1 MQNTSTLFKTKI
13 KEASRQFQCRITI
26 GDKIFT
32 NEDIVDVK
40 IDGNIQPQDGFMIGS
55 TSSTTLD
62 LTLLNKGD
70 TIYSTNQIKVEIGLN
85 IGSTIEYIL
94 MGYYNIDD
102 IVKTDYTIKFTAF
115 DNMIKF
121 ETPYFSDLG
130 ENATL
135 QQIVNELAS
144 KTGVQF
150 TGSLPSY
157 TVKKLEDFTC
167 REVLGYVASLCGGN
181 ALINRE
187 GKFTIVVPKDINYS
201 IDTSNYFDYKREEVT
216 YKIGK
221 ISCKAGEN
229 ELVKG
234 SLGVDSMELQ
244 FENPWVTESILT
256 DIYTKLNGFNY
267 LGYSMKW
274 QGDISLDLGDIVTI
288 TDKKGVVRKHPI
300 LSQKFNYTGGL
311 TVEMGAKGE
320 SKNKNS
326 FNSSGENSKKIN
338 RVVTELAL
346 VNKAF
351 VDYARINDAE
361 IVSLKA
367 KDAEINNALI
377 YKANIKDLD
386 VINGKIQNLIA
397 EDAKIN
403 KAIINKADVTQL
415 NAVSAKIN
423 VLEADSA
430 NLKNVLAGNITADNI
445 QTEFLQT
452 LKGWMLE
459 GSIGNAQISDL
470 SANKVR
476 SGTLDTSLVTV
487 AGPGGR
493 LQISGNKLQVFDN
506 KNGTLYE
513 RIMLGIDSNN
523 NSSLTLRGAD
533 GTTVLLTQDGLTKA
547 GFTDGYNKLENN
559 SLDSSK
565 LDINSVVRR
574 INGATEKIESTVVNV
589 GNKTLNVLLQEQTNT
604 ITEHGKS
611 LSTQE
616 ARITANENSIKLK
629 VDTQTYSQDKTTIN
643 KSIETTLTNSKAYAD
658 AKKSEAISTAA
669 TDATTKANAAKDSA
683 ISTAA
688 SDATSKAN
696 SAKDTAIAEAQK
708 KADKA
713 LADSKLY
720 INQEI
725 TTVNSNLSKATS
737 DISVLKG
744 QIALKVEQSDI
755 DKTVTTQ
762 INNLEIGVR
771 NLIPHNSSYWEQ
783 GSLNSQTGNDYPSTT
798 QLRIKK
804 FIQIES
810 NMDYVLS
817 SNLDGNRVFCI
828 FFTDSNVAI
837 SNTGWLNTFP
847 VKIKTPINATNIKF
861 LFSRITPTTTTIDD
875 LMKVYK
881 FKFEKGNKATDW
893 SPAPEDTDQAIADV
907 ITTTDTKISQA
918 KADIKIE
925 TDKIALNVSNL
936 TTKTSTIET
945 QLGDKATKAE
955 VKTVSDKAASIEAN
969 LNGITQRVS
978 STESTISTHTTQL
991 STVDGKINTAKT
1003 DAINTAGA
1011 DAQKKADNA
1020 KNAAI
1025 NTAATDATNK
1035 ANKAKTDAI
1044 STASA
1049 DATTKANN
1057 ALKDG
1062 KAYTDTGLKPVKD
1075 TLATH
1080 TTEIST
1086 TKQQVSTIETNL
1098 GSITSRVS
1106 NVENKTTTIDGKVSA
1121 QETRISTAEQKITP
1135 SSIVNS
1141 VSSGISNGTALDI
1154 TSIKLEKNLFTV
1166 KNAMFRLYDTYGDLA
1181 LSSGNG
1187 WTYAQG
1193 GLQAA
1198 VAPHNKPTVR
1208 GVTLSS
1214 GNSGLKPYGI
1224 THESF
1229 NNLPFTIGSNTH
1241 KVDIRNMIDTEWGNI
1256 EANAIYGE
1264 GIHSGHG
1271 KGSYLSLIRNELN
1284 IGSGADTSN
1293 LWLNYVTTVSD
1304 AQVVVGSG
1312 DPGGWGHLSAGSLY
1326 VKGSKNC
1333 IQETENYGYR
1343 AINAYETADYYF
1355 GDIGEGTIG
1364 EDGLC
1369 YVSINDV
1376 FMEVVNTKCKYEVF
1390 LQKYGPGDVWV
1401 KERKENYFIIEGT
1414 PGLLF
1419 GWELK
1424 AKRKGFE
1431 TDRLETVEI
1440 TPKVSMDFRLNKE
1453 DESTLNLDKR
1463 SEETL
1468 AIMSNAIKEE
1478 NREQQAILLSMD
1490 EEVREEEIERE
1501 KILEE

>member
-1 MQNTSTLFKTKI
+1 MQNTSALFKTKI
-13 KEASRQFQCRITI
+13 KEASRQFQCKITI
-26 GDKIFT
+26 GDRIFT

-157 TVKKLEDFTC
+157 TVKKLEGFTC

-221 ISCKAGEN
+221 ISCTPREN

-244 FENPWVTESILT
+244 FENPWVTESILN
-256 DIYTKLNGFNY
+256 DIYNKLNGFKY

-288 TDKKGVVRKHPI
+288 IDKKGVVRKHPI

-326 FNSSGENSKKIN
+326 FNSSGSNSNKVN
-338 RVVTELAL
+338 RVVTELLIVNEAL
-346 VNKAF
+346 INKANIS
-351 VDYARINDAE
+351 DLKATNAEIATLKAQDAE
-361 IVSLKA
+361 IQ
-367 KDAEINNALI
+367 NALI
-377 YKANIKDLD
+377 GKATIEQLNAVNANIK
-386 VINGKIQNLIA
+386 NLVA

-403 KAIINKADVTQL
+403 NALINKADIVQL

-430 NLKNVLAGNITADNI
+430 TIKTLVAGNITAENI
-445 QTEFLQT
+445 QSNFLQT
-452 LKGWMLE
+452 LQGWMLE

-470 SANKVR
+470 NANKIR
-476 SGTLDTSLVTV
+476 SGTVDTSLVTV

-493 LQISGNKLQVFDN
+493 LQISGNKLQVFDS
-506 KNGTLYE
+506 KSGKLYE
-513 RIMLGIDSNN
+513 RIMLGIDNNN
-523 NSSLTLRGAD
+523 NSSLVLRGAD

-547 GFTDGYNKLENN
+547 GFTDGYNKIDNG
-559 SLDSSK
+559 SLDGVK
-565 LDINSVVRR
+565 LDINSVIRSV
-574 INGATEKIESTVVNV
+574 NGAAEKIESTVVQV
-589 GNKTLNVLLQEQTNT
+589 GNKTLNVLLQEQNNT

-643 KSIETTLTNSKAYAD
+643 KSIETTLVNSKAYAD
-658 AKKSEAISTAA
+658 TKKSEAISTASADATTKSNNAKNAAINTAA
-669 TDATTKANAAKDSA
+669 TDATTKANA
-683 ISTAA
+683 
-688 SDATSKAN
+688 
-696 SAKDTAIAEAQK
+696 AKDTAIAEAQK

-725 TTVNSNLSKATS
+725 KTVNSNLSKATS

-744 QIALKVEQSDI
+744 QIALKVEQANI
-755 DKTVTTQ
+755 DKTVTTVKNELVTK
-762 INNLEIGVR
+762 IDGIEIGGR
-771 NLIPHNSSYWEQ
+771 NLIKDSKGDFDLTINASGLKLWALCDTSIFLGKIITLSFYAKSSN
-783 GSLNSQTGNDYPSTT
+783 GSNKVYMSLATGSSTRTNITNNITIPSNY
-798 QLRIKK
+798 KK
-804 FIQIES
+804 FT
-810 NMDYVLS
+810 
-817 SNLDGNRVFCI
+817 FT
-828 FFTDSNVAI
+828 FTATTDSSIDSFMIVY
-837 SNTGWLNTFP
+837 G
-847 VKIKTPINATNIKF
+847 TNWH
-861 LFSRITPTTTTIDD
+861 SGNSGA
-875 LMKVYK
+875 VS
-881 FKFEKGNKATDW
+881 FKNFKLELGNKATDW
-893 SPAPEDTDQAIADV
+893 TPAPEDVDQAIADV
-907 ITTTDTKISQA
+907 ITTTDTKISKA
-918 KADIKIE
+918 KSDIKIE

-978 STESTISTHTTQL
+978 STESTVRSHTTQIGA
-991 STVDGKINTAKT
+991 VDGKINT
-1003 DAINTAGA
+1003 
-1011 DAQKKADNA
+1011 
-1020 KNAAI
+1020 
-1025 NTAATDATNK
+1025 
-1035 ANKAKTDAI
+1035 AKTDAI

-1062 KAYTDTGLKPVKD
+1062 KSYTDIGLKPVKD

-1080 TTEIST
+1080 TIEINT

-1106 NVENKTTTIDGKVSA
+1106 TVENKTTTIDGKLIK
-1121 QETRISTAEQKITP
+1121 QETRLQSAENKLTPTSIVSSVNEALNGNSSSISTTSTTLSK
-1135 SSIVNS
+1135 NS
-1141 VSSGISNGTALDI
+1141 FEVR
-1154 TSIKLEKNLFTV
+1154 
-1166 KNAMFRLYDTYGDLA
+1166 NAAFKLYDTYGDLA
-1181 LSSGNG
+1181 LSSGGG
-1187 WTYAQG
+1187 WTYTQG
-1193 GLQAA
+1193 KYQ
-1198 VAPHNKPTVR
+1198 VSVSPHNKPRVR

-1214 GNSGLKPYGI
+1214 GNCNVLPYGI
-1224 THESF
+1224 VQETF
-1229 NNLPFTIGSNTH
+1229 NSIPLVLGSNSL
-1241 KVDIRNMIDTEWGNI
+1241 KVEIRNMIDTEWGNL
-1256 EANAIYGE
+1256 EANSISAE
-1264 GIHSGHG
+1264 GIHSAHG
-1271 KGSYLSLIRNELN
+1271 KGAYLSLIRNELN
-1284 IGSGADTSN
+1284 IGSGASSSN
-1293 LWLNYVTTVSD
+1293 LWLNYFSTVED
-1304 AQVVVGSG
+1304 PQVVVGNGSY
-1312 DPGGWGHLSAGSLY
+1312 GGWGHLSAGSLY
-1326 VKGSKNC
+1326 VTGSKNC

-1343 AINAYETADYYF
+1343 AINAYETADYYL
-1355 GDIGEGTIG
+1355 GDIGEGNIG

-1369 YVSINDV
+1369 YVSIDDV
-1376 FMEVVNTKCKYEVF
+1376 FMETVNTKCNYQVF
-1390 LQKYGPGDVWV
+1390 LTKYGKGDIWV
-1401 KERKENYFIIEGT
+1401 KERTENYFIVEGT

-1419 GWELK
+1419 GGEIK
-1424 AKRKGFE
+1424 AKRKGYE
-1431 TDRLETVEI
+1431 TDRLEIADI
-1440 TPKVSMDFRLNKE
+1440 TPKVSMDFRLSKE
-1453 DESTLNLDKR
+1453 DESTLNMDKR
-1463 SEETL
+1463 TYETL
-1468 AIMSNAIKEE
+1468 TIMNNSVKEE
-1478 NREQQAILLSMD
+1478 SKEQSSILNSMD
-1490 EEVREEEIERE
+1490 EEVRQKEMERE
-1501 KILEE
+1501 QILEEW

>member
-13 KEASRQFQCRITI
+13 KEASRQFQCKITI
-26 GDKIFT
+26 GDRIFT
-32 NEDIVDVK
+32 NENIVDVK
-40 IDGNIQPQDGFMIGS
+40 IDGNMQPQDSFMIGVTPS
-55 TSSTTLD
+55 NMLD
-62 LTLLNKGD
+62 LTLLNSGD
-70 TIYSTNQIKVEIGLN
+70 TIYSTNQIKIEIGLN

-102 IVKTDYTIKFTAF
+102 ITKTDYTIKITAF

-121 ETPYFSDLG
+121 ETPYFSSLG
-130 ENATL
+130 DTATL
-135 QQIVNELAS
+135 QQVVNELAS

-150 TGSLPSY
+150 TGSLPAY
-157 TVKKLEDFTC
+157 NVKKLEGFTC

-181 ALINRE
+181 AVITRE

-201 IDTSNYFDYKREEVT
+201 IDTSNYFDYKREEVK

-221 ISCKAGEN
+221 VSCKVGDK
-229 ELVKG
+229 ELSKG
-234 SLGVDSMELQ
+234 ALGTDSMELQ
-244 FENPWVTESILT
+244 FENPWVTESILN
-256 DIYTKLNGFNY
+256 DIYNKLNGFNY

-403 KAIINKADVTQL
+403 KAIINKADIIQL

-430 NLKNVLAGNITADNI
+430 TIKTLVAGNITAENI
-445 QTEFLQT
+445 QSNFLQV
-452 LKGWMLE
+452 LQGWMLE

-470 SANKVR
+470 NANKIR
-476 SGTLDTSLVTV
+476 SGTVDTSLVTV

-493 LQISGNKLQVFDN
+493 LQISGNKLQVFDS
-506 KNGTLYE
+506 KSGKLYE
-513 RIMLGIDSNN
+513 RIMLGIDNNN
-523 NSSLTLRGAD
+523 NSSLVLRGAD
-533 GTTVLLTQDGLTKA
+533 GNTVLITQDGLTKA

-643 KSIETTLTNSKAYAD
+643 SSIATTLRDSKAYAD
-658 AKKSEAISTAA
+658 TKKNEAISTASADATTKSNNAKNAAINTAA
-669 TDATTKANAAKDSA
+669 TDATTKANA
-683 ISTAA
+683 
-688 SDATSKAN
+688 
-696 SAKDTAIAEAQK
+696 AKDTAIAEAQK

-725 TTVNSNLSKATS
+725 KTVNSNLSKATS

-755 DKTVTTQ
+755 DKTVTTAKNELVTKIDGIQ
-762 INNLEIGVR
+762 MDTR
-771 NLIPHNSSYWEQ
+771 NLILNSATTKIGGGENGGSVYLDFSKQLIDNFKNLVGKQILLSFDLELNNAIEALSSY
-783 GSLNSQTGNDYPSTT
+783 GMRVG
-798 QLRIKK
+798 
-804 FIQIES
+804 IELAIFY
-810 NMDYVLS
+810 D
-817 SNLDGNRVFCI
+817 DG
-828 FFTDSNVAI
+828 
-837 SNTGWLNTFP
+837 
-847 VKIKTPINATNIKF
+847 
-861 LFSRITPTTTTIDD
+861 TTTYAGKWYKP
-875 LMKVYK
+875 KVGESFTGRLVSDPFTLRKPITKILGGLYIQVK
-881 FKFEKGNKATDW
+881 STRCVCSLPKMEFGTKTTGYSE
-893 SPAPEDTDQAIADV
+893 APEDIDKAIADV
-907 ITTTDTKISQA
+907 ITTTDTKISKA
-918 KADIKIE
+918 KAEIKTT
-925 TDKIALNVSNL
+925 TDAIALNVSNL
-936 TTKTSTIET
+936 TTKTTTIET

-955 VKTVSDKAASIEAN
+955 VKTVSDKAASIESN

-978 STESTISTHTTQL
+978 STESTVRSHTTQIGA
-991 STVDGKINTAKT
+991 VDGKINT
-1003 DAINTAGA
+1003 
-1011 DAQKKADNA
+1011 
-1020 KNAAI
+1020 
-1025 NTAATDATNK
+1025 
-1035 ANKAKTDAI
+1035 AKTDAI

-1062 KAYTDTGLKPVKD
+1062 KAYTDNGLAPVNK

-1106 NVENKTTTIDGKVSA
+1106 TVENKTTTIDGKVKA
-1121 QETRISTAEQKITP
+1121 QETRISTAENKLTP
-1135 SSIVNS
+1135 TSIVSSVNEALNGKSSSISTTSTTLSKNS
-1141 VSSGISNGTALDI
+1141 FEVR
-1154 TSIKLEKNLFTV
+1154 
-1166 KNAMFRLYDTYGDLA
+1166 NAAFKLYDTYGDLA

-1241 KVDIRNMIDTEWGNI
+1241 KVEIRNMIDTEWGNI
-1256 EANAIYGE
+1256 EAKSIFGNDVYSNHAE
-1264 GIHSGHG
+1264 GNYSQ
-1271 KGSYLSLIRNELN
+1271 LIRNELN
-1284 IGSGADTSN
+1284 SRGGDGI
-1293 LWLNYVTTVSD
+1293 LWLNYLTDSVSTS
-1304 AQVVVGSG
+1304 QVVIGAG
-1312 DPGGWGHLSAGSLY
+1312 DMGNWGKISANSLY

-1333 IQETENYGYR
+1333 IQDTENYGYR
-1343 AINAYETADYYF
+1343 AINAYETASYYF

-1364 EDGLC
+1364 KDGLC
-1369 YVSINDV
+1369 YISIDDV
-1376 FMEVVNTKCKYEVF
+1376 FMEVINTKCKYEVF

>member
-1 MQNTSTLFKTKI
+1 MQTTSTEYKTKI
-13 KEASRQFQCRITI
+13 KEASRQFQCKITI
-26 GDKIFT
+26 GDRIFT

-157 TVKKLEDFTC
+157 TVKKLEGFTC

-221 ISCKAGEN
+221 ISCTPREN

-244 FENPWVTESILT
+244 FENPWVTESILN
-256 DIYTKLNGFNY
+256 DIYNKLNGFKY

-288 TDKKGVVRKHPI
+288 IDKKGVVRKHPI

-326 FNSSGENSKKIN
+326 FNSSGSNSNKVN
-338 RVVTELAL
+338 RMVTELLIVNEAL
-346 VNKAF
+346 INKANIS
-351 VDYARINDAE
+351 DLKATNAEIATLKAQDAE
-361 IVSLKA
+361 IQ
-367 KDAEINNALI
+367 NALI
-377 YKANIKDLD
+377 GKATIEQLNAVNANIK
-386 VINGKIQNLIA
+386 NLVA

-403 KAIINKADVTQL
+403 NALINKADITQL

-470 SANKVR
+470 NANKVR

-493 LQISGNKLQVFDN
+493 LQISGNKLQVFDS
-506 KNGTLYE
+506 KSGKLYE
-513 RIMLGIDSNN
+513 RIMLGIDNNN
-523 NSSLTLRGAD
+523 NSSLVLRGAD
-533 GTTVLLTQDGLTKA
+533 GNTVLITQDGLTKA
-547 GFTDGYNKLENN
+547 GFTDGYNKLDNN

-574 INGATEKIESTVVNV
+574 INGSTEKIESTVVNV

-643 KSIETTLTNSKAYAD
+643 SSIATTLRDSKAYAD
-658 AKKSEAISTAA
+658 TKKNEAISTASADATTKSNNAKNAAINTAA
-669 TDATTKANAAKDSA
+669 TDATTKANA
-683 ISTAA
+683 
-688 SDATSKAN
+688 
-696 SAKDTAIAEAQK
+696 AKDTAIAEAQK

-713 LADSKLY
+713 LADSKVY

-755 DKTVTTQ
+755 DKTVTTVKNELVTKIDGIQ
-762 INNLEIGVR
+762 MDTR
-771 NLIPHNSSYWEQ
+771 NLILNSATTKIGGGENGGSVYLDFSKQLIDNFKNLVGKQILLSFDLELNNAIEALSSY
-783 GSLNSQTGNDYPSTT
+783 GMRVG
-798 QLRIKK
+798 
-804 FIQIES
+804 IELAIFY
-810 NMDYVLS
+810 D
-817 SNLDGNRVFCI
+817 DG
-828 FFTDSNVAI
+828 
-837 SNTGWLNTFP
+837 
-847 VKIKTPINATNIKF
+847 
-861 LFSRITPTTTTIDD
+861 TTTYAGKWYKP
-875 LMKVYK
+875 KVGESFTGRLVSDPFTLRKPITKILGGLYIQVK
-881 FKFEKGNKATDW
+881 STRCVCSLPKMEFGTKTTGYSE
-893 SPAPEDTDQAIADV
+893 APEDIDKAIADV
-907 ITTTDTKISQA
+907 ITTTDTKISKA
-918 KADIKIE
+918 KSDIKIE

-978 STESTISTHTTQL
+978 STESTISTHTTQIG
-991 STVDGKINTAKT
+991 TVDGKINTAKT
-1003 DAINTAGA
+1003 D
-1011 DAQKKADNA
+1011 
-1020 KNAAI
+1020 AI

-1062 KAYTDTGLKPVKD
+1062 KSYTDIGLKPVKD

-1106 NVENKTTTIDGKVSA
+1106 TVENKTTTIDGKLIK
-1121 QETRISTAEQKITP
+1121 QETRLQSAENKLTPTSIVSSVNEALNGNSSSISTTSTTLSK
-1135 SSIVNS
+1135 NS
-1141 VSSGISNGTALDI
+1141 FEVR
-1154 TSIKLEKNLFTV
+1154 
-1166 KNAMFRLYDTYGDLA
+1166 NAAFKLYDTYGDLA
-1181 LSSGNG
+1181 LSSGGG
-1187 WTYAQG
+1187 WTYTQG
-1193 GLQAA
+1193 KYQ
-1198 VAPHNKPTVR
+1198 VSVSPHNKPRVR

-1214 GNSGLKPYGI
+1214 GNCNVLPYGI
-1224 THESF
+1224 VQETF
-1229 NNLPFTIGSNTH
+1229 NSIPLVLGSNSL
-1241 KVDIRNMIDTEWGNI
+1241 KVEIRNMIDTEWGNL
-1256 EANAIYGE
+1256 EANSISAE
-1264 GIHSGHG
+1264 GIHSAHG
-1271 KGSYLSLIRNELN
+1271 KGAYLSLIRNELN
-1284 IGSGADTSN
+1284 IGSGASSSN
-1293 LWLNYVTTVSD
+1293 LWLNYFSTVED
-1304 AQVVVGSG
+1304 PQVVVGNGSY
-1312 DPGGWGHLSAGSLY
+1312 GGWGHLSAGSLY

-1369 YVSINDV
+1369 YVSIDDV

-1440 TPKVSMDFRLNKE
+1440 TPKVSMDFRLSKE
-1453 DESTLNLDKR
+1453 DEAVLNSSQTADMLYVMDHKVR
-1463 SEETL
+1463 QQE
-1468 AIMSNAIKEE
+1468 KEQE
-1478 NREQQAILLSMD
+1478 AILNNF
-1490 EEVREEEIERE
+1490 EEEI
-1501 KILEE
+1501 

>member
-1 MQNTSTLFKTKI
+1 MQNTSALFKTKI
-13 KEASRQFQCRITI
+13 KEASRQFQCKITI
-26 GDKIFT
+26 GDRIFT

-40 IDGNIQPQDGFMIGS
+40 IDGNIQPQDSFMIGVTPS
-55 TSSTTLD
+55 NMLD
-62 LTLLNKGD
+62 LTILNSGD

-102 IVKTDYTIKFTAF
+102 IVKTKYNIKITAF

-121 ETPYFSDLG
+121 EIPYFSNLG
-130 ENATL
+130 DTATL
-135 QQIVNELAS
+135 QQVVNELAN
-144 KTGVQF
+144 KTGVEF
-150 TGSLPSY
+150 TGSLPAY
-157 TVKKLEDFTC
+157 NVKKLEGFTC

-181 ALINRE
+181 AVITRE
-187 GKFTIVVPKDINYS
+187 GKFTIVTPKEVEYTITPDNY
-201 IDTSNYFDYKREEVT
+201 IPPFNLEEVK
-216 YKIGK
+216 YKVGK

-244 FENPWVTESILT
+244 FENPWVTESILQ
-256 DIYTKLNGFNY
+256 DIYNKLNGFNY

-430 NLKNVLAGNITADNI
+430 TIKTLVAGNITAENI
-445 QTEFLQT
+445 QSNFLQT
-452 LKGWMLE
+452 LQGWMLE

-470 SANKVR
+470 NANKIR
-476 SGTLDTSLVTV
+476 SGTVDTSLVTV

-493 LQISGNKLQVFDN
+493 LQISGNKLQVFDS
-506 KNGTLYE
+506 KSGKLYE
-513 RIMLGIDSNN
+513 RIMLGIDNNN
-523 NSSLTLRGAD
+523 NSSLVLRGAD

-547 GFTDGYNKLENN
+547 GFTDGYNKIDNG
-559 SLDSSK
+559 SLDGVK
-565 LDINSVVRR
+565 LDINSVIRSV
-574 INGATEKIESTVVNV
+574 NGAAEKIESTVVQV
-589 GNKTLNVLLQEQTNT
+589 GNKTLNVLLQEQNNT

-643 KSIETTLTNSKAYAD
+643 KSIETALTNSKAYAD
-658 AKKSEAISTAA
+658 TKKNEAISTASA
-669 TDATTKANAAKDSA
+669 DATTKSNNAKNAAINTAATDAATKANA
-683 ISTAA
+683 
-688 SDATSKAN
+688 
-696 SAKDTAIAEAQK
+696 AKDTAIAEAQK

-720 INQEI
+720 VNQEI
-725 TTVNSNLSKATS
+725 TTVNRNLSKATS

-755 DKTVTTQ
+755 DKTVTTVKNELVAKVDG
-762 INNLEIGVR
+762 IEIGGR
-771 NLIPHNSSYWEQ
+771 NLIKGTSNIYYNFNCDRYRAPLFEQ
-783 GSLNSQTGNDYPSTT
+783 CKIKDLGLKAGDLITLSFYVSTT
-798 QLRIKK
+798 SGKKLRAR
-804 FIQIES
+804 IEFFNTAS
-810 NMDYVLS
+810 DRTSVFGKDAFENSEGFCYVTGKIP
-817 SNLDGNRVFCI
+817 DGYPEIGIYADVE
-828 FFTDSNVAI
+828 NVNVVT
-837 SNTGWLNTFP
+837 SHTSE
-847 VKIKTPINATNIKF
+847 KIKEVK
-861 LFSRITPTTTTIDD
+861 L
-875 LMKVYK
+875 
-881 FKFEKGNKATDW
+881 EKGNKPTDW
-893 SPAPEDTDQAIADV
+893 TPSPEDVDQAIADV
-907 ITTTDTKISQA
+907 ITTTDTKISKA
-918 KADIKIE
+918 KSDIKIE

-955 VKTVSDKAASIEAN
+955 VKTVSDKAASIESN

-978 STESTISTHTTQL
+978 STESTISTHTTQI
-991 STVDGKINTAKT
+991 SAVDGKINT
-1003 DAINTAGA
+1003 
-1011 DAQKKADNA
+1011 A

-1106 NVENKTTTIDGKVSA
+1106 NVENKTTTIDGKVKA
-1121 QETRISTAEQKITP
+1121 QETRISTAENKLTP
-1135 SSIVNS
+1135 TSIVSSVNEALNGKSSSISTTSTTLSKNS
-1141 VSSGISNGTALDI
+1141 FEVR
-1154 TSIKLEKNLFTV
+1154 
-1166 KNAMFRLYDTYGDLA
+1166 NAAFKLYDTYGDLA

-1369 YVSINDV
+1369 YVSIDDV
-1376 FMEVVNTKCKYEVF
+1376 FMETVNTKCNYQVF
-1390 LQKYGPGDVWV
+1390 LTKYGKGDIWV
-1401 KERKENYFIIEGT
+1401 KERTENYFIVEGT

-1419 GWELK
+1419 GGEIK
-1424 AKRKGFE
+1424 AKRKGYE
-1431 TDRLETVEI
+1431 TDRLEI
-1440 TPKVSMDFRLNKE
+1440 ADIIPKVSMDFRLSKE
-1453 DESTLNLDKR
+1453 DEETLNLDKR

-1468 AIMSNAIKEE
+1468 AIMNNSVKED
-1478 NREQQAILLSMD
+1478 NKEQRAILLSMD
-1490 EEVREEEIERE
+1490 EEVRQKEMERE
-1501 KILEE
+1501 QILEE

>member
-1 MQNTSTLFKTKI
+1 MQNTSALFKTKI
-13 KEASRQFQCRITI
+13 KEASRQFQCKITI
-26 GDKIFT
+26 GDRIFT

-157 TVKKLEDFTC
+157 TVKKLEGFTC

-221 ISCKAGEN
+221 ISCTPREN

-244 FENPWVTESILT
+244 FENPWVTESILN
-256 DIYTKLNGFNY
+256 DIYNKLNGFKY

-288 TDKKGVVRKHPI
+288 IDKKGVVRKHPI

-326 FNSSGENSKKIN
+326 FNSSGSNSNKVN
-338 RVVTELAL
+338 RVVTELLIVNEAL
-346 VNKAF
+346 INKANIS
-351 VDYARINDAE
+351 DLKATNAEIATLKAQDAE
-361 IVSLKA
+361 IQ
-367 KDAEINNALI
+367 NALI
-377 YKANIKDLD
+377 GKATIEQLNAVNANIK
-386 VINGKIQNLIA
+386 NLVA

-403 KAIINKADVTQL
+403 NALINKADIVQL

-430 NLKNVLAGNITADNI
+430 TIKTLVAGNITAENI
-445 QTEFLQT
+445 QSNFLQT
-452 LKGWMLE
+452 LQGWMLE

-470 SANKVR
+470 NANKIR
-476 SGTLDTSLVTV
+476 SGTVDTSLVTV

-493 LQISGNKLQVFDN
+493 LQISGNKLQVFDS
-506 KNGTLYE
+506 KSGKLYE
-513 RIMLGIDSNN
+513 RIMLGIDNNN
-523 NSSLTLRGAD
+523 NSSLVLRGAD

-547 GFTDGYNKLENN
+547 GFTDGYNKIDNG
-559 SLDSSK
+559 SLDGVK
-565 LDINSVVRR
+565 LDINSVIRSV
-574 INGATEKIESTVVNV
+574 NGAAEKIESTVVQV
-589 GNKTLNVLLQEQTNT
+589 GNKTLNVLLQEQNNT

-629 VDTQTYSQDKTTIN
+629 VDTQTYTTDKTTIN
-643 KSIETTLTNSKAYAD
+643 NSIATTLRDSKAYAD
-658 AKKSEAISTAA
+658 TKKSEAISTASADATTKSNNAKNAAINTAA
-669 TDATTKANAAKDSA
+669 TDATTKANA
-683 ISTAA
+683 
-688 SDATSKAN
+688 
-696 SAKDTAIAEAQK
+696 AKDTAIAEAQK

-725 TTVNSNLSKATS
+725 KTVNSNLSKATS

-744 QIALKVEQSDI
+744 QIALKVEQANI
-755 DKTVTTQ
+755 DKTVTTVKNELVTK
-762 INNLEIGVR
+762 IDGIEIGGR
-771 NLIPHNSSYWEQ
+771 NLIKDSKGDFDLTINASGLKLWALCDTSIFLGKIITLSFYAKSSN
-783 GSLNSQTGNDYPSTT
+783 GSNKVYMSLATGSSTRTNITNNITIPSNY
-798 QLRIKK
+798 KK
-804 FIQIES
+804 FT
-810 NMDYVLS
+810 
-817 SNLDGNRVFCI
+817 FT
-828 FFTDSNVAI
+828 FTATTDSSIDSFMIVY
-837 SNTGWLNTFP
+837 G
-847 VKIKTPINATNIKF
+847 TNWH
-861 LFSRITPTTTTIDD
+861 SGNSGA
-875 LMKVYK
+875 VS
-881 FKFEKGNKATDW
+881 FKNFKLELGNKATDW
-893 SPAPEDTDQAIADV
+893 TPAPEDVDQAIADV
-907 ITTTDTKISQA
+907 ITTTDTKISKA
-918 KADIKIE
+918 KSDIKIE

-978 STESTISTHTTQL
+978 STESTVRSHTTQIGA
-991 STVDGKINTAKT
+991 VDGKINT
-1003 DAINTAGA
+1003 
-1011 DAQKKADNA
+1011 
-1020 KNAAI
+1020 
-1025 NTAATDATNK
+1025 
-1035 ANKAKTDAI
+1035 AKTDAI

-1062 KAYTDTGLKPVKD
+1062 KSYTDIGLKPVKD

-1080 TTEIST
+1080 TIEINT

-1106 NVENKTTTIDGKVSA
+1106 TVENKTTTIDGKLIK
-1121 QETRISTAEQKITP
+1121 QETRLQSAENKLTPTSIVSSVNEALNGNSSSISTTSTTLSK
-1135 SSIVNS
+1135 NS
-1141 VSSGISNGTALDI
+1141 FEVR
-1154 TSIKLEKNLFTV
+1154 
-1166 KNAMFRLYDTYGDLA
+1166 NAAFKLYDTYGDLA
-1181 LSSGNG
+1181 LSSGGG
-1187 WTYAQG
+1187 WTYTQG
-1193 GLQAA
+1193 KYQ
-1198 VAPHNKPTVR
+1198 VSVSPHNKPRVR

-1214 GNSGLKPYGI
+1214 GNCNVLPYGI
-1224 THESF
+1224 VQETF
-1229 NNLPFTIGSNTH
+1229 NSIPLVLGSNSL
-1241 KVDIRNMIDTEWGNI
+1241 KVEIRNMIDTEWGNL
-1256 EANAIYGE
+1256 EANSISAE
-1264 GIHSGHG
+1264 GIHSAHG
-1271 KGSYLSLIRNELN
+1271 KGAYLSLIRNELN
-1284 IGSGADTSN
+1284 IGSGASSSN
-1293 LWLNYVTTVSD
+1293 LWLNYFSTVED
-1304 AQVVVGSG
+1304 PQVVVGNGSY
-1312 DPGGWGHLSAGSLY
+1312 GGWGHLSAGSLY
-1326 VKGSKNC
+1326 VTGSKNC

-1343 AINAYETADYYF
+1343 AINAYETADYYL
-1355 GDIGEGTIG
+1355 GDIGEGNIG

-1369 YVSINDV
+1369 YVSIDDV
-1376 FMEVVNTKCKYEVF
+1376 FMETVNTKCNYQVF
-1390 LQKYGPGDVWV
+1390 LTKYGKGDIWV
-1401 KERKENYFIIEGT
+1401 KERTENYFIVEGT

-1419 GWELK
+1419 GGEIK
-1424 AKRKGFE
+1424 AKRKGYE
-1431 TDRLETVEI
+1431 TDRLEIADI
-1440 TPKVSMDFRLNKE
+1440 TPKVSMDFRLSKE
-1453 DESTLNLDKR
+1453 DESTLNMDKR
-1463 SEETL
+1463 TYETL
-1468 AIMSNAIKEE
+1468 TIMNNSVKEE
-1478 NREQQAILLSMD
+1478 SKEQSSILNSMD
-1490 EEVREEEIERE
+1490 EEVRQKEMERE
-1501 KILEE
+1501 QILEEW